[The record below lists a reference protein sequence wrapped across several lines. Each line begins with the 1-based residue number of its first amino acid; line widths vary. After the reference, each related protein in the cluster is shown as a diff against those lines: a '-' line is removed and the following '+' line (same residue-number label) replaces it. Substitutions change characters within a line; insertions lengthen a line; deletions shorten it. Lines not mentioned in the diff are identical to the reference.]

1 VLLVADA
8 VDATPCCAEAAMHF
22 QQFDLASFP
31 PALPAQPPEPEVST
45 NDLLRELIAVQRD
58 QLNQLRASAQD
69 AGARWRALLARWK
82 EAFPQLPEA
91 CREALP
97 ILERAYGGIIA
108 SLAEEL
114 RQNGEDALDSEFALQ
129 DFLDRY
135 GMRLGQIGNILNLVA
150 PLAEAAG
157 SQSESS

>member
-1 VLLVADA
+1 
-8 VDATPCCAEAAMHF
+8 MHF

-31 PALPAQPPEPEVST
+31 PALPAPPAEPVVST

-58 QLNQLRASAQD
+58 QLNQLRATAQD
-69 AGARWRALLARWK
+69 AGARWRALVARWK
-82 EAFPQLPEA
+82 ESFPMLPEA

-108 SLAEEL
+108 SLADEI
-114 RQNGEDALDSEFALQ
+114 RQNGEEALDSEFALQ

-135 GMRLGQIGNILNLVA
+135 GMRLGQIGNILNLVT

>member
-1 VLLVADA
+1 MDFQRF
-8 VDATPCCAEAAMHF
+8 DIAAF
-22 QQFDLASFP
+22 SPLPVEP
-31 PALPAQPPEPEVST
+31 PAEPVVTT
-45 NDLLRELIAVQRD
+45 NDLLRELLAVQRD
-58 QLNQLRASAQD
+58 QLNQLRASTQD
-69 AGARWRALLARWK
+69 AGARWRALLARWR
-82 EAFPQLPEA
+82 ENFPQLPEA

-97 ILERAYGGIIA
+97 ILERAYGGI
-108 SLAEEL
+108 LAALTEEL
-114 RQNGEDALDSEFALQ
+114 RQNGEDALDSDFALQ

>member
-1 VLLVADA
+1 MTFQRFDVAI
-8 VDATPCCAEAAMHF
+8 V
-22 QQFDLASFP
+22 
-31 PALPAQPPEPEVST
+31 PAPPPEPPAELPVT
-45 NDLLRELIAVQRD
+45 TDDLLRELLTVQRD

-82 EAFPQLPEA
+82 ENFPDLPEI

-97 ILERAYGGIIA
+97 IIERAYGGIIA
-108 SLAEEL
+108 ALAEEL
-114 RQNGEDALDSEFALQ
+114 RQNGEDALDTDFALQ

-150 PLAEAAG
+150 PLAEAAN

>member
-1 VLLVADA
+1 MD
-8 VDATPCCAEAAMHF
+8 F
-22 QQFDLASFP
+22 QQIDVTAIAPAAP
-31 PALPAQPPEPEVST
+31 PVPAEPAATT
-45 NDLLRELIAVQRD
+45 NDLLRELLSVQRE
-58 QLNQLRASAQD
+58 QLNQLRATAQD

-82 EAFPQLPEA
+82 ETYPQLPDA

-97 ILERAYGGIIA
+97 ILERAYGGI
-108 SLAEEL
+108 LAALTEEL
-114 RQNGEDALDSEFALQ
+114 RQGGEDALDSEFALQ

-157 SQSESS
+157 SQSEST